1 MLEIA
6 CPDEVMEV
14 NRDTPELLRH
24 LREKVILPPSEL
36 PYHLH
41 SGAQHDPSDGQSVII
56 DKLLGGKVS
65 YVSTRVEI

>member
-1 MLEIA
+1 MTTSS
-6 CPDEVMEV
+6 PDEVMEV
-14 NRDTPELLRH
+14 SGDTPELLRH

-56 DKLLGGKVS
+56 DQLLGGKVS
-65 YVSTRVEI
+65 YTST